1 VGQDAFSRSH
11 SELHWLEYSLAGAAT
26 VASRTMGGGPY
37 EVIRDGVDGLL
48 ARNKAEWRE
57 QLRRLAGS
65 PEMREDLAGRAR
77 ERVMAEYD
85 VRQRAAEW
93 ADAFRWAAEHAGRG
107 APRGLTR
114 GLSRAEN
121 EAKESAVE
129 AEARANLAHRQMT
142 RRRSIAEHET
152 LERLR
157 GERDVCW
164 SEEAADNPLVSVVIP
179 TYNRGRVLVE
189 RSIASVL
196 AQTYRNIEV
205 VVVGDHATPET
216 LAAIRSVDDPRVRFE
231 DLPVR
236 SPYPEDP
243 ELAWMCVG
251 SRPYNRGLELARGA
265 WVANQADDDEFTPD
279 HIETL
284 LTVAIEH
291 RLELVYGDSWM
302 EMPDDNWIRLG
313 EWPPRQGGFCAGSV
327 LHAAALK
334 FVTLDEECWREG
346 LPNDWNMWSRM
357 LKAGVRA
364 GHVER
369 IVFRHYR
376 EARHRDQ
383 MMARSA

>member
-1 VGQDAFSRSH
+1 
-11 SELHWLEYSLAGAAT
+11 
-26 VASRTMGGGPY
+26 
-37 EVIRDGVDGLL
+37 
-48 ARNKAEWRE
+48 
-57 QLRRLAGS
+57 
-65 PEMREDLAGRAR
+65 
-77 ERVMAEYD
+77 
-85 VRQRAAEW
+85 
-93 ADAFRWAAEHAGRG
+93 
-107 APRGLTR
+107 
-114 GLSRAEN
+114 
-121 EAKESAVE
+121 
-129 AEARANLAHRQMT
+129 
-142 RRRSIAEHET
+142 
-152 LERLR
+152 
-157 GERDVCW
+157 
-164 SEEAADNPLVSVVIP
+164 
-179 TYNRGRVLVE
+179 
-189 RSIASVL
+189 
-196 AQTYRNIEV
+196 
-205 VVVGDHATPET
+205 
-216 LAAIRSVDDPRVRFE
+216 
-231 DLPVR
+231 
-236 SPYPEDP
+236 
-243 ELAWMCVG
+243 MCVG